1 MSAPALARLQGH
13 RANRRNAENLA
24 EIGSNYNVSGW
35 TISGFAHTYAKNAH
49 F

>member
-1 MSAPALARLQGH
+1 VQAVLGLMPREAFT
-13 RANRRNAENLA
+13 
-24 EIGSNYNVSGW
+24 EIGDSYNVSGW